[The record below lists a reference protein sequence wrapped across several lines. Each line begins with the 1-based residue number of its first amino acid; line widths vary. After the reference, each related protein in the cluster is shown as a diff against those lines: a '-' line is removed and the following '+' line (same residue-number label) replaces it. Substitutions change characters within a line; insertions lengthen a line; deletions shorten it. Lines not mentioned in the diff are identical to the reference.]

1 MGVPVSLKSESG
13 WARWRYE
20 KVRQAKVYAA
30 EKLRDPVW
38 LEAQDRRY
46 EALERSSRVSLRKDT
61 PP

>member
-38 LEAQDRRY
+38 LEVQDRRY
-46 EALERSSRVSLRKDT
+46 GVLERSSGVVLREGT
-61 PP
+61 RR